1 LAEAKPNMAEQRS
14 ARSDRIA
21 REFQAAEVS
30 ARDKKTA
37 RLRALRLAKEADEAQ
52 LAAEAAVGAKPKKK
66 ASRAKAKA

>member
-1 LAEAKPNMAEQRS
+1 MAEQRS

-37 RLRALRLAKEADEAQ
+37 RLRAQRLAKEAE
-52 LAAEAAVGAKPKKK
+52 EAAVDAATPKPKKK
-66 ASRAKAKA
+66 TARTKS